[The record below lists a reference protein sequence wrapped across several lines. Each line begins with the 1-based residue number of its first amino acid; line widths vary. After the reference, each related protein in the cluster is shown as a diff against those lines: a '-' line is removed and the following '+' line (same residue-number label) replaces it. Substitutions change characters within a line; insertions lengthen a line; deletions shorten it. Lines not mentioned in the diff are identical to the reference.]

1 METIKKGSRPGISI
15 LITVYPK
22 KDVKTI
28 GNLLTKYWKQ
38 LFEERSKFKQ
48 VWDEIGK
55 TNI

>member
-1 METIKKGSRPGISI
+1 METIKKGSWPGISI

-38 LFEERSKFKQ
+38 LFEERSKFK
-48 VWDEIGK
+48 
-55 TNI
+55 